1 MSRPSAARRFCGRL
15 PCSLAAGFSLLLLA
29 ACASTPQGQSRAAP
43 NPDDPFERFNR
54 SMYAFNDGLD
64 RAVLKPAAELY
75 RDATPQPVRGGVTN
89 FFVNLGDVWSFANNL
104 LQGKGEGAF
113 NSIVRVGV
121 NTVFGLGGL
130 IDIASEAGI
139 ARRKQDFG
147 QTLGHWGVP
156 AGPYLVLPL
165 AGPSTV
171 RDSAASIVV
180 DWSPGNPLTHIDDV
194 ALRNS
199 LFVLK
204 QVDARARLLG
214 ATDMLDSVAMDRY
227 SLTRD
232 VYLGMRRS
240 ATGQDGSV
248 PDEEDDDDDGSYDSG
263 AGRLPDE
270 GDWGAEDEENAENEE
285 PPQQDSTQEERTP

>member
-1 MSRPSAARRFCGRL
+1 
-15 PCSLAAGFSLLLLA
+15 
-29 ACASTPQGQSRAAP
+29 
-43 NPDDPFERFNR
+43 
-54 SMYAFNDGLD
+54 MYAFNDGLD

-89 FFVNLGDVWSFANNL
+89 FFANLGDIWSFANNL

-113 NSIVRVGV
+113 NSVVRFGV
-121 NTVFGLGGL
+121 NTFFGMGGL

-240 ATGQDGSV
+240 GAAQDGSV
-248 PDEEDDDDDGSYDSG
+248 PDEERYDN
-263 AGRLPDE
+263 AGRLPGE
-270 GDWGAEDEENAENEE
+270 ADWDAEDEENAENQE
-285 PPQQDSTQEERTP
+285 PPQQENTQEERTP

>member
-1 MSRPSAARRFCGRL
+1 MMTRPCAARRFCAPL
-15 PCSLAAGFSLLLLA
+15 PAVFFALLLA
-29 ACASTPQGQSRAAP
+29 LLTACASTPQGQQGGAP
-43 NPDDPFERFNR
+43 HPDDPFEGFNR

-89 FFVNLGDVWSFANNL
+89 FFANLGDIWSFANNL

-113 NSIVRVGV
+113 NSIVRFSV

-171 RDSAASIVV
+171 RDSAASVVV
-180 DWSPGNPLTHIDDV
+180 DWSPGNPLSHMNDV

-199 LFVLK
+199 LFVLR
-204 QVDARARLLG
+204 QVDARARLLAQPPLG
-214 ATDMLDSVAMDRY
+214 AQLLDFACAKWANR
-227 SLTRD
+227 
-232 VYLGMRRS
+232 G
-240 ATGQDGSV
+240 GS
-248 PDEEDDDDDGSYDSG
+248 
-263 AGRLPDE
+263 
-270 GDWGAEDEENAENEE
+270 
-285 PPQQDSTQEERTP
+285 